1 MDSKFLRYYFEKRLY
16 LENPPLKMKDFI
28 KFCNNRGINIKKSK
42 LEEFE
47 KRGLFYPIF
56 RFKAVYNEVSN
67 VYMVPSFD
75 DYVNEDFMKLYDD
88 YIHIPKDKDFL
99 EFDNFYDKDIGICKI
114 YSYYSSFQIYSLVF
128 LLNNDKLIKD
138 PIPAMDKFIDIL
150 IATQIYAPYGRSN
163 MRNYSLKTNYED
175 FHKRLDE
182 FDLEDTLKII
192 DADEDELYS
201 VYAKICNELDKYL
214 GSDYAIQLW
223 KSVDWKKKDK
233 CIGYTRLGIEYLQW
247 AMMLKRCIEDYL
259 GREIFDV
266 DEVHG
271 DWEKVKN
278 VIPSDEKG
286 ATLRGYRNEVFTNKN
301 TGEYEFNLKRRKS
314 YYLANSLTLDYH
326 PKILLFVE
334 GKTEE
339 IMIPKFFE
347 FYGFNHKNLGI
358 EIIDIGGILNFY
370 SSKTFVNAPNNKP
383 FKAVVNNF
391 FNLINFNLK
400 LWQAIPCFIGD
411 RENDIIN
418 KLISGKMFDTKDLL
432 NQIDLSDMDDSDRD
446 FVAND
451 DLNDNLVT
459 GWSWIWDNDFEI
471 DNFKPTEIQRAIN
484 DVCGTNISLED
495 VENIYDSYKNNEK
508 KGIKDID
515 PKVKNH
521 KIEINKKA
529 FEYMKEDIEKS
540 LNISI
545 NDRKIFSILDE
556 LIDMSILNHS
566 PVNTSHALR
575 NQKELSLCIL
585 KDYNIFKRDEDGI

>member
-1 MDSKFLRYYFEKRLY
+1 M
-16 LENPPLKMKDFI
+16 
-28 KFCNNRGINIKKSK
+28 
-42 LEEFE
+42 
-47 KRGLFYPIF
+47 
-56 RFKAVYNEVSN
+56 
-67 VYMVPSFD
+67 
-75 DYVNEDFMKLYDD
+75 
-88 YIHIPKDKDFL
+88 
-99 EFDNFYDKDIGICKI
+99 
-114 YSYYSSFQIYSLVF
+114 
-128 LLNNDKLIKD
+128 
-138 PIPAMDKFIDIL
+138 
-150 IATQIYAPYGRSN
+150 
-163 MRNYSLKTNYED
+163 
-175 FHKRLDE
+175 
-182 FDLEDTLKII
+182 
-192 DADEDELYS
+192 
-201 VYAKICNELDKYL
+201 
-214 GSDYAIQLW
+214 
-223 KSVDWKKKDK
+223 DWKKKDK

-266 DEVHG
+266 DEVQG

-286 ATLRGYRNEVFTNKN
+286 ATLRGYRNEVFTNKI

-370 SSKTFVNAPNNKP
+370 SSKTFINAPNSKP
-383 FKAVVNNF
+383 FKAVVNNY

-432 NQIDLSDMDDSDRD
+432 NQIDFSDMDNSDIE
-446 FVAND
+446 FVNND
-451 DLNDNLVT
+451 ELNDNLVT
-459 GWSWIWDNDFEI
+459 GWSWIWDYDFEI
-471 DNFKPTEIQRAIN
+471 DNFNPTEIRRAIN
-484 DVCGTNISLED
+484 DVCGINISIED
-495 VENIYDSYKNNEK
+495 VENIYDSCKNSEK
-508 KGIKDID
+508 KGINDIH
-515 PKVKNH
+515 PKVKDN

-529 FEYMKEDIEKS
+529 FEYMKEDYEKS
-540 LNISI
+540 LDSSIS
-545 NDRKIFSILDE
+545 DRKIFSILDE

-566 PVNTSHALR
+566 PVNTAHALR
-575 NQKELSLCIL
+575 NQKELNLCIL